1 MVICFYLGST
11 LELFFRSPDSSCLI
25 WLLFRSFVFPFL
37 RSTDRL
43 KLVRIMAS
51 NINSFPHRSRVGG
64 SGTKP
69 SRQRRQPP
77 HPSLPPR
84 RRKSPPLETKGPAGK
99 VVVGDTT
106 PMKLLL
112 DTRWSGACR
121 VWGPVVRVVG
131 VMEPATSEADLPPP
145 SAPPHTPQPDRERTA
160 KFAATAAQWSRG
172 AARESAVVAGEGGC
186 TTRPVARPTRS
197 VAA

>member
-69 SRQRRQPP
+69 SRLRRQPP

-99 VVVGDTT
+99 VAVGDTT
-106 PMKLLL
+106 LMKLLL

-131 VMEPATSEADLPPP
+131 AMEPATSEADLPPP
-145 SAPPHTPQPDRERTA
+145 SAPPPHTHTPQPDRERTA

-172 AARESAVVAGEGGC
+172 AA
-186 TTRPVARPTRS
+186 
-197 VAA
+197 